1 MMEKNG
7 KERRLR
13 AATYDPQADILT
25 FVFTPQPQPA
35 LAEEAADDVWVRY
48 DPQTHEIITID
59 ILNLSARIHTL
70 FGPEVLYT
78 ERTAPDRLEELKALL
93 LPG

>member
-1 MMEKNG
+1 MSKNEKSRPLMSIN
-7 KERRLR
+7 
-13 AATYDPQADILT
+13 YDPQEDILT
-25 FVFTPQPQPA
+25 FLFTSQPQPA

-48 DPQTHEIITID
+48 DPQTQEIITID

-78 ERTAPDRLEELKALL
+78 ERTASDRLEELKALL